1 MLSFELSTSQLHSPS
16 FKIYFQT
23 LRTMAFNQPIPSIP
37 QSDATVT
44 VRIIG
49 TGSRASISASE
60 FFEPTIP
67 GHEVLANSP
76 AYPFLIE
83 HGSGRKVIFDL
94 GIRKDWRNFSPAL
107 LKMFKPAGVEVH
119 GDKDVVDVL
128 EEGGV
133 KKEDINAMIW
143 R

>member
-1 MLSFELSTSQLHSPS
+1 
-16 FKIYFQT
+16 
-23 LRTMAFNQPIPSIP
+23 MAINQPILSIP

-44 VRIIG
+44 VRIIN

-76 AYPFLIE
+76 AYSFLIE

-107 LKMFKPAGVEVH
+107 LKMFEPADVEIH

-133 KKEDINAMIW
+133 RKEEINAVIW

>member
-16 FKIYFQT
+16 FKVYFQT
-23 LRTMAFNQPIPSIP
+23 LRTMAFSHPIPSIP

-44 VRIIG
+44 VRIID

-76 AYPFLIE
+76 AYPFLTE
-83 HGSGRKVIFDL
+83 HGSGRNVIFDL

-133 KKEDINAMIW
+133 KKEDINAVIW

>member
-23 LRTMAFNQPIPSIP
+23 LRTIAFNHPISSIP

-44 VRIIG
+44 VRIID

-76 AYPFLIE
+76 AYPFLTE
-83 HGSGRKVIFDL
+83 HGSGRNVIFDL
-94 GIRKDWRNFSPAL
+94 GIRKD
-107 LKMFKPAGVEVH
+107 
-119 GDKDVVDVL
+119 
-128 EEGGV
+128 
-133 KKEDINAMIW
+133 
-143 R
+143 